1 VTATMRSRRG
11 LVACTVLLLAVPLAV
26 LYQMVVGPGVEAVIH
41 GAFALGSGL
50 MSSAALDFK
59 TPRWATWLGVLS
71 MGALAIV
78 FFLQG
83 LSEWLHHGWLTYV
96 AYQVLGQRLEGWLLN
111 FFMAWCVAVLVFDRQ
126 ATMKVLG
133 AVSVLTVAGV
143 EAYAQVLARQGTSLD
158 AQTPI
163 LKLLWLTPV
172 VWLLLESAGRGR
184 KHAS

>member
-1 VTATMRSRRG
+1 MRSRRG

-26 LYQMVVGPGVEAVIH
+26 VYEMVVGPGVETVIH
-41 GAFALGSGL
+41 AAFALGTGL
-50 MSSAALDFK
+50 MSSAALDFR
-59 TPRWATWLGVLS
+59 TPRWATWLGGLS

-83 LSEWLHHGWLTYV
+83 LSERLHHAWLTYL
-96 AYQVLGQRLEGWLLN
+96 AYQVLGQRLEGWLFDL
-111 FFMAWCVAVLVFDRQ
+111 FVAWCAAVLVFDGQ

-133 AVSVLTVAGV
+133 IVSVLTVAGV
-143 EAYAQVLARQGTSLD
+143 EAYAQVLARQGTSLE
-158 AQTPI
+158 ARAPI

-172 VWLLLESAGRGR
+172 VWLLIESAGRGR